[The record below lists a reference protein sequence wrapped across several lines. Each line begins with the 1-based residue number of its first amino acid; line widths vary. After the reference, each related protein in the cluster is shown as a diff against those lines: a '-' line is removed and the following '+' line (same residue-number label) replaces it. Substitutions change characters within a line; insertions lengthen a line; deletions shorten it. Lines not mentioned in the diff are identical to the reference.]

1 MEINVPG
8 SSYHVCAKT
17 EFFHPPIWNRK
28 RPVHCLCSGRF
39 CAAKR
44 AVSQRFPK
52 LTEKSLKQGSSQDIG
67 ENVTLELS
75 LELYHFLQCAD
86 SIRTNN
92 KLIMRGGIISK
103 RQPSL

>member
-52 LTEKSLKQGSSQDIG
+52 LTEKSLKTGKQSRYRGKCDFRALFRVLPFLAVCRQYPNKQRD
-67 ENVTLELS
+67 NNAWW
-75 LELYHFLQCAD
+75 YH
-86 SIRTNN
+86 
-92 KLIMRGGIISK
+92 
-103 RQPSL
+103 